1 MANVVKR
8 VGFKTVLSNAGR
20 SFLRAFGASV
30 LVLSTGVLAAPNLNQ
45 AYALG
50 VAALVA
56 SVVAGLGALQSFVPQ
71 LTTGKI
77 FGAYGLIVDSAIRA
91 FIGAVI
97 IFLPGVL
104 NAPDLS
110 TAKGLATAG
119 IVGAVTAALRAVQGL
134 LTKGDVPS
142 PQTGS

>member
-1 MANVVKR
+1 MAIKNP
-8 VGFKTVLSNAGR
+8 GFKTVLSNAGR

-30 LVLSTGVLAAPNLNQ
+30 LVLATGVLSAPNLDQ

-56 SVVAGLGALQSFVPQ
+56 SVVAGLGALQSYVPQ

-77 FGAYGLIVDSAIRA
+77 FGSYGLIVDSAIRA

-97 IFLPGVL
+97 VFLPGVL

-119 IVGAVTAALRAVQGL
+119 IVGAVTAAVRAVQGL
-134 LTKGDVPS
+134 LTKGEVPA
-142 PQTGS
+142 PQNGS